1 MATKRTHHDSFV
13 IAKLRVKQAI
23 RKCKIGKEVYA
34 ALDQKVRCLLAE
46 AEARA
51 LANKRKTLLPQDL

>member
-1 MATKRTHHDSFV
+1 MPTKRIAHDGFV

-23 RKCKIGKEVYA
+23 RRCKIGKQVYA
-34 ALDQKVRCLLAE
+34 VLDQRVRRLLAE

>member
-1 MATKRTHHDSFV
+1 MAKKSARDGFV
-13 IAKLRVKQAI
+13 IAKLRVKQVI
-23 RKCKIGKEVYA
+23 RRCKVGKEVYA
-34 ALDQKVRCLLAE
+34 ALDTKVRRLLSE